1 MLTIEA
7 LLAAFGGGLFGAALG
22 ALPAF
27 IFTGFVGLVGV
38 AIIGSGGSVDILG
51 QVAFGTLLG
60 PHIAFAGGV
69 AAAAYAANKK
79 KSLGAGTDILSP
91 LMKTN
96 DAMVLIVGGV
106 FGMLGYVIN
115 YLYSG
120 VLALQTD
127 TVAMTVFTSG
137 LIARLIFGS
146 TGIFGKY
153 EPKKADSGS
162 GSGSSAVVA
171 EKRRFI
177 PDSKSLSTTIVLSL
191 GLGLAISYAVNIT
204 QIGALGFCISAA
216 SLIFA
221 QTGFSIPTTH
231 HITLIAGV
239 ATMAT
244 GNIFIGAIFAIISG
258 VLCEIVGLT
267 FNSYNDTHI
276 DPPATAIFI
285 VTFII
290 LMFT

>member
-1 MLTIEA
+1 MLTLEA

-27 IFTGFVGLVGV
+27 IFTGFVGLIGV
-38 AIIGSGGSVDILG
+38 AIIASGGSVDILG

-79 KSLGAGTDILSP
+79 KLLGAGTDILTP
-91 LMKTN
+91 LMKSN
-96 DAMVLIVGGV
+96 DSTVLIVGGV
-106 FGMLGYVIN
+106 FGVLGYVIN

-120 VLALQTD
+120 VLSLQTD

-137 LIARLIFGS
+137 IIARLIFGS
-146 TGIFGKY
+146 TGILGKY
-153 EPKKADSGS
+153 EPDGNEASG
-162 GSGSSAVVA
+162 GSVGTVTVR
-171 EKRRFI
+171 RRFI
-177 PDSKSLSTTIVLSL
+177 PDSKSLSATVVLSL
-191 GLGLAISYAVNIT
+191 GLGLVFSYVIDAT
-204 QIGALGFCISAA
+204 QIATLGFCISAA

-221 QTGFSIPTTH
+221 QTGFDIPTTH
-231 HITLIAGV
+231 HITLVAGY

-244 GNIFIGAIFAIISG
+244 GSIFIGALFAVLSG
-258 VLCEIVGLT
+258 VLCEIVGMT
-267 FNSYNDTHI
+267 FNSYNDSHI

-285 VTFII
+285 LSFII
-290 LMFT
+290 FIFM

>member
-7 LLAAFGGGLFGAALG
+7 LLAAFGGGVFGAAFG

-69 AAAAYAANKK
+69 AAAAYAGNKK

-96 DAMVLIVGGV
+96 DATVLIVGGV
-106 FGMLGYVIN
+106 FGTLGYVIN
-115 YLYSG
+115 HLYSG

-137 LIARLIFGS
+137 LIARLVFGS

-153 EPKKADSGS
+153 EEDKTAGGAAGGS
-162 GSGSSAVVA
+162 VA
-171 EKRRFI
+171 AKRRFV
-177 PDSKSLSTTIVLSL
+177 PDTKSLSTTIVLSL
-191 GLGLAISYAVNIT
+191 GLGLAISYVVNIT
-204 QIGALGFCISAA
+204 QIGTLGFCISAA

-221 QTGFSIPTTH
+221 QTGFAIPTTH
-231 HITLIAGV
+231 HITLIAGI

-244 GNIFIGAIFAIISG
+244 GNIFIGAIFAVVSG
-258 VLCEIVGLT
+258 VLHEIIGLT

-276 DPPATAIFI
+276 DPPATSIFI
-285 VTFII
+285 VAFII
-290 LMFT
+290 FMFA

>member
-27 IFTGFVGLVGV
+27 IFTGFVGLAGV
-38 AIIGSGGSVDILG
+38 AIIGSGGTVDILG

-69 AAAAYAANKK
+69 AAAGYAANKK
-79 KSLGAGTDILSP
+79 KALGSGTDILYP

-106 FGMLGYVIN
+106 FGILGYVIN
-115 YLYSG
+115 YLYSE

-137 LIARLIFGS
+137 VIARLVFGS

-153 EPKKADSGS
+153 EDEKTESGASS
-162 GSGSSAVVA
+162 GAVVA
-171 EKRRFI
+171 KRRFI

-191 GLGLAISYAVNIT
+191 GLGLVISYVVDIT

-239 ATMAT
+239 ATIAT
-244 GNIFIGAIFAIISG
+244 GSIFMGAVFAIISG
-258 VLCEIVGLT
+258 VLHEIIGLT
-267 FNSYNDTHI
+267 LNSYNDTHI

-290 LMFT
+290 FMFT